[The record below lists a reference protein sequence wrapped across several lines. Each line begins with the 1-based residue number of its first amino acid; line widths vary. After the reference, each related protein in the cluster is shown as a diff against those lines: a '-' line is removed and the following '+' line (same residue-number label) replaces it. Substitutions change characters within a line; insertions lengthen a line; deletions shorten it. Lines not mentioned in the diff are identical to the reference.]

1 MAGLLWSSLQFVS
14 CRTVIVEGTMSDER
28 RRSHSHLHHMPG
40 LTFNDRSKLSV
51 TLLKCEPRQ
60 NHISLKHETLI
71 LVIYSFNFWVGHP
84 CSQLLLCLLL
94 CLSVLSLGQIFELE
108 PCGPYKWNSSIHC
121 VYCETS
127 TAWASGE
134 KWIWNEGDSGKIQV
148 DVKVFADRW
157 WHEIIF
163 MHFFLRIM

>member
-1 MAGLLWSSLQFVS
+1 MKAVTWGRFRLCSVIYYMAGLLWSSLQFVS

-108 PCGPYKWNSSIHC
+108 PCGPYRWNSSIHC
-121 VYCETS
+121 VTVKHQQHEPLVRNGYGMKVTQ
-127 TAWASGE
+127 E
-134 KWIWNEGDSGKIQV
+134 KYK
-148 DVKVFADRW
+148 
-157 WHEIIF
+157 
-163 MHFFLRIM
+163 